1 MSAVNLSK
9 ENPDLY
15 QKISELDTAVHQA
28 AQEAGLSS
36 TLVELVKLRISQI
49 NGCAFCLRL
58 HTQEAIKGGESTDRL
73 AVLAA
78 WQESQYFSEQEMA
91 ALSLAEN
98 VNAIKA
104 EQTDYPPLTQGQVAA
119 ISWIVILMNSWN
131 RIAIHSHYPV
141 APSRQQKVSD

>member
-91 ALSLAEN
+91 ALSLAE
-98 VNAIKA
+98 
-104 EQTDYPPLTQGQVAA
+104 TST
-119 ISWIVILMNSWN
+119 
-131 RIAIHSHYPV
+131 
-141 APSRQQKVSD
+141 PSKQNKRTTHHLLKDR